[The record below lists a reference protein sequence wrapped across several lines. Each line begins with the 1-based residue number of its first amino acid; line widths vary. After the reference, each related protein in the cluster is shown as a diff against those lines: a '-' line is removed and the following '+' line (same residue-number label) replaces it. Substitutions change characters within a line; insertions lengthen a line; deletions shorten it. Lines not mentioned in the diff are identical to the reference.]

1 MKQENSLSNGW
12 ICLTG
17 IVHGSLNF
25 RYIFKF
31 SSEKDFQEV
40 LLCIGVHKAA
50 ARYLHSF
57 LSASCC
63 SK

>member
-25 RYIFKF
+25 RYIFEFTSK
-31 SSEKDFQEV
+31 KDFQEKRRQV
-40 LLCIGVHKAA
+40 FLLATVHKSHCA
-50 ARYLHSF
+50 
-57 LSASCC
+57 
-63 SK
+63 